1 MAHHLY
7 PHLHFHGVDDAS
19 YYELN
24 VVDVDPP
31 LLQPPP
37 PPLPPLPPPRPHE
50 REAAASGVPQWSHA
64 ETAEFLAARAELDR
78 SFAAAKR
85 NKPLWEAVSAR
96 LRLKGFART
105 PDQCKSKWKNLLT
118 RFKGSEAME
127 QESERQFPFYE
138 EMRRIFSYRM
148 ERLLAFEKSSAKKKK
163 KTKGKELEEELE
175 EEEEKEEKK
184 GAGAGAGAGAG
195 VVEEVEGALRELMRR
210 QAEMEE
216 RWMEAAEAREAERR
230 EKEGEW
236 RRAMANLWEE
246 RLAMERRWRQHD
258 EERRARA
265 EARAERQ
272 HALVSALLAKF
283 QGEGS

>member
-118 RFKGSEAME
+118 RFKVYIIDILYMYTQIYA
-127 QESERQFPFYE
+127 
-138 EMRRIFSYRM
+138 
-148 ERLLAFEKSSAKKKK
+148 
-163 KTKGKELEEELE
+163 
-175 EEEEKEEKK
+175 
-184 GAGAGAGAGAG
+184 
-195 VVEEVEGALRELMRR
+195 
-210 QAEMEE
+210 
-216 RWMEAAEAREAERR
+216 
-230 EKEGEW
+230 
-236 RRAMANLWEE
+236 
-246 RLAMERRWRQHD
+246 RLATSCRVISVLFFVFLMKKQTKNVCRVARPWS
-258 EERRARA
+258 RRAR
-265 EARAERQ
+265 
-272 HALVSALLAKF
+272 
-283 QGEGS
+283 GSSPSTRR

>member
-50 REAAASGVPQWSHA
+50 REAAAARGVPQWSHA

-105 PDQCKSKWKNLLT
+105 PTSASPSGRTSSPASKYIL
-118 RFKGSEAME
+118 
-127 QESERQFPFYE
+127 
-138 EMRRIFSYRM
+138 
-148 ERLLAFEKSSAKKKK
+148 
-163 KTKGKELEEELE
+163 
-175 EEEEKEEKK
+175 
-184 GAGAGAGAGAG
+184 
-195 VVEEVEGALRELMRR
+195 
-210 QAEMEE
+210 
-216 RWMEAAEAREAERR
+216 
-230 EKEGEW
+230 
-236 RRAMANLWEE
+236 
-246 RLAMERRWRQHD
+246 
-258 EERRARA
+258 
-265 EARAERQ
+265 
-272 HALVSALLAKF
+272 
-283 QGEGS
+283 